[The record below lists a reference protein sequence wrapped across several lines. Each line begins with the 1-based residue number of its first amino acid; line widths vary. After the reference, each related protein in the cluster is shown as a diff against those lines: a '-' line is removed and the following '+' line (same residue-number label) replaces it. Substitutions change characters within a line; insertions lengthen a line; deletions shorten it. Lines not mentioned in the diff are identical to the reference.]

1 MLRTIITKIYGERK
15 TSIRFHH
22 IVKLKDKVGV
32 PSLWSKEPEAERGG
46 TALCSASGHPGTAR
60 TVIHFFE
67 IELQLVSSLVRLV
80 TALYTVQL
88 SLSCVLGVAAGGALS
103 ALLRSRPRSKP
114 VHLDA

>member
-80 TALYTVQL
+80 TVQL